1 MKKELHAMKANT
13 DKLNEVVQYVAHPEE
28 IVE

>member
-1 MKKELHAMKANT
+1 MKKELHGTIANT
-13 DKLNEVVQYVAHPEE
+13 DYLNEVLQNVAHPEE

>member
-1 MKKELHAMKANT
+1 MKKELHGMTAIT
-13 DKLNEVVQYVAHPEE
+13 DYLNEVVQNVAHPEE